1 MMRIFLIVSMQ
12 KQSHEGVYKKLS
24 LILSE
29 NVQENTCARV
39 FFNKVV
45 VYILNK
51 HEMIRLTC
59 YVLRIFCVLWQLNI
73 SLSLPWKSSLVE
85 NISQKYYT

>member
-1 MMRIFLIVSMQ
+1 MISLTSNDADFLNCQHAEAVSRRCFI
-12 KQSHEGVYKKLS
+12 KKLS
-24 LILSE
+24 LIISE

-51 HEMIRLTC
+51 HEMTRLTC
-59 YVLRIFCVLWQLNI
+59 YVLRIFCVL
-73 SLSLPWKSSLVE
+73 
-85 NISQKYYT
+85 